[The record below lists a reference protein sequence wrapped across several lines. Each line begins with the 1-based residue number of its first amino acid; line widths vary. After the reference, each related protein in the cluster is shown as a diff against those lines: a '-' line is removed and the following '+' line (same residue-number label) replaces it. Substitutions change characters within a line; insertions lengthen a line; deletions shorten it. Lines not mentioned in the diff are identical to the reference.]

1 MASCYTL
8 IKTKILNTI
17 CKAPAPYN
25 VTLALPALA
34 FAFFLMTLFDSA
46 GILIY
51 TLPSFFPALRS
62 SCYAIFSTGIYF
74 SPLFFRM
81 IPTHCSALC
90 LNVISSEKPSLILPI
105 QILFA
110 CKDLTANPLI
120 VADIAI
126 LNYVFICVIFA

>member
-1 MASCYTL
+1 M
-8 IKTKILNTI
+8 
-17 CKAPAPYN
+17 
-25 VTLALPALA
+25 TLALPALA
-34 FAFFLMTLFDSA
+34 LAFFLMTLFDSA
-46 GILIY
+46 GFLIY
-51 TLPSFFPALRS
+51 TLQVFAALRS

-81 IPTHCSALC
+81 SPTHSSGLC

-120 VADIAI
+120 IGDIAI
-126 LNYVFICVIFA
+126 SNYVFICVIFV